1 MPLSDV
7 LALLPRSDAAGK
19 ERRFHGLNLQSGFD
33 QFIKLST
40 FNDARYG
47 FLLDDTCVLGAEVF
61 VCGERSRGKGEVLS
75 MKKDPTASKY
85 AWKIVN
91 FSKLDEKR
99 QESQIFSTGDH
110 QWKMVLYP
118 KGKGLGMGTHISL
131 YLALDLATLPAGCRV
146 YADYTLRLVDQ
157 VYDRKYDIVGT
168 DKSWFGASS
177 SESGRSK
184 FIPLDFYG
192 HKDVWVAKE
201 ICIIEAEVIVLGIGS
216 PF

>member
-7 LALLPRSDAAGK
+7 LALLPRLDAAGK

-47 FLLDDTCVLGAEVF
+47 FVLEDTCVLGAEVF

-75 MKKDPTASKY
+75 MTKDPTASKY
-85 AWKIVN
+85 AWKIVM
-91 FSKLDEKR
+91 FSELDEKR

-118 KGKGLGMGTHISL
+118 KGKGLGMGTHLSL

-157 VYDRKYDIVGT
+157 VYSRNYDYYRKA
-168 DKSWFGASS
+168 KSWFGASS
-177 SESGRSK
+177 SENGWQYLFPS
-184 FIPLDFYG
+184 FYQSRDYLFA
-192 HKDVWVAKE
+192 KD
-201 ICIIEAEVIVLGIGS
+201 ICIIEAEVIVIGIGS